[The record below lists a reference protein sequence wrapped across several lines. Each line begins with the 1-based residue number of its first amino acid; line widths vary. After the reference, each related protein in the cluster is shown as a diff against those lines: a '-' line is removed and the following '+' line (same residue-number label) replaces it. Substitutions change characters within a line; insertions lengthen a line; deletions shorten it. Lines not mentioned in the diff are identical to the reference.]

1 MQLVCLGT
9 AGYHAS
15 DTRQT
20 SCYLLPAEGIVLD
33 AGTGMYRVRDWLA
46 TPTLD
51 IFLSHAHLDHAIG
64 LTYLFDVAR
73 GKNLTRISVHG
84 DERKLAVI
92 REHLFQPDLF
102 PALPPVEWRPLQ
114 PTFRVGAAT
123 IAHFPLEHPG
133 GSTGY
138 RLDWP
143 NRSLA
148 YVTDTTARPGA
159 NYVERIRGV
168 DLLLH
173 ECNFPD
179 TMPELAEKTGHS
191 CTSAVARVA
200 AAAGVQRLVLTHFD
214 PLNAS
219 DDPVGLPI
227 ARQIFPHTELAVD
240 GGSIEF

>member
-20 SCYLLPAEGIVLD
+20 SCYFLPTEGIVLD
-33 AGTGMYRVRDWLA
+33 AGTGIYRVREWLA

-64 LTYLFDVAR
+64 LTYLFDVVR
-73 GKNLTRISVHG
+73 GKNVARITVHG
-84 DERKLAVI
+84 EAGKLAAI
-92 REHLFQPDLF
+92 REHLFQVDLF
-102 PALPPVEWRPLQ
+102 PALPPIEWQPLRPKVH
-114 PTFRVGAAT
+114 VGNVA

-133 GSTGY
+133 GSIGY
-138 RLDWP
+138 RLAWP
-143 NRSLA
+143 ARSLA

-159 NYVERIRGV
+159 PYIEHICGV

-179 TMPELAEKTGHS
+179 TLPELAEKTGHS

-200 AAAGVQRLVLTHFD
+200 AAAEVKRLVLTHFD

-219 DDPVGLPI
+219 DDPIGLPT
-227 ARQIFPHTELAVD
+227 ARQIFPATELAVD
-240 GGSIEF
+240 RGVLDF